1 MCFIV
6 WLFCPHSFL
15 RSMLAPSWPNKQNL
29 LVYCALGGYL
39 SDGVSS
45 KWQNLNWKKR
55 MVPSGVI
62 KRDYCLFILFYFSLF
77 VQLERVLHISPRFLL
92 PSFSTHIFPSFIFLP
107 SSTPYS
113 CPPHGKAFRWL
124 KHNSVFCFR
133 ISFFPSIIIIH
144 RHNASLTVDSLEIKY
159 SGSFCWFSKEE
170 KNLELMARQQKQLCW

>member
-1 MCFIV
+1 MKNGNKEGTNTAANSTCRVFLSSCVALMCFIV

-15 RSMLAPSWPNKQNL
+15 RSMLAPSLPNKQNL

-133 ISFFPSIIIIH
+133 ISFFPQH
-144 RHNASLTVDSLEIKY
+144 HYY
-159 SGSFCWFSKEE
+159 SPS
-170 KNLELMARQQKQLCW
+170 